1 MVYIVLPLFLISVFF
16 DIELWQEKSPYT
28 LLSFFVSLILGII
41 FINRLIK
48 FWQRVPKV
56 LNKNNNKFNYNNK
69 FDITYNS
76 PDNQHFGIS
85 KNADNNLF
93 NDTKNPDNQ
102 HLNSGNS
109 PDNQHF
115 DKATNPTKNLY
126 NQQINTG
133 LPYSSSESNTF
144 RNKNNK
150 FGFDWSLPAFI
161 PLIDTINTLIS
172 RNKFSADDFNPINLP
187 NNIWVNF
194 YNKFKRE
201 EEKFNEKS
209 KNNFLLFNII
219 GAQNLDYFSNPESF
233 LKAMLVS
240 LAEYLNPCILK
251 VSLRDKNF
259 NYFQVLEFSGN
270 LFVSEKE
277 KILDE
282 NTWKNI
288 FENIEK
294 GKFIISETEDEL
306 FFPIPTTFG
315 PIGLLHF
322 QLLNK
327 EKITS
332 KKLIEKIWLE
342 IRKFG
347 QLFYERCIF
356 EMLSIDPESSLK
368 NILSFQNDLSYAFAE
383 NIEQLKE
390 NSNFKKLKQ
399 LILIQFT
406 PKDDTS
412 NENNTVKNL
421 EYDSEYS
428 PEIIPEIK
436 SEINFKI
443 NLEKNPKNNPKNN
456 PEYNP
461 EINSEKILE
470 NNPEKFLENLS
481 EDFYLISKSLR
492 ELFVF
497 PARIY
502 RISANTIAIILI
514 NIENKEIYEKAL
526 ILLKLLNKKNIK
538 INLGLAEFSLEYT
551 NIQDWI
557 LEAQSNLYEFK

>member
-1 MVYIVLPLFLISVFF
+1 MVYIVLPLFLFSILL

-48 FWQRVPKV
+48 FWQKKIP
-56 LNKNNNKFNYNNK
+56 NKNNN
-69 FDITYNS
+69 
-76 PDNQHFGIS
+76 PDNQRFKDAS
-85 KNADNNLF
+85 
-93 NDTKNPDNQ
+93 NPDNRRFGDTSS
-102 HLNSGNS
+102 H
-109 PDNQHF
+109 DNQRLNKAESHDNHRF
-115 DKATNPTKNLY
+115 NDAKNHYSQRVSGDKNLIKNLY
-126 NQQINTG
+126 NQQIKTG
-133 LPYSSSESNTF
+133 SPYKSTESNTF
-144 RNKNNK
+144 KNKNNK

-161 PLIDTINTLIS
+161 PLIDTVNTLIS
-172 RNKFSADDFNPINLP
+172 KNKFTADDFNPINLP
-187 NNIWVNF
+187 NNNWVNI
-194 YNKFKRE
+194 YNNFKKEDERL
-201 EEKFNEKS
+201 NEKS
-209 KNNFLLFNII
+209 KNKAQIFNII
-219 GAQNLDYFSNPESF
+219 GAQNIDYFSNPESF

-277 KILDE
+277 KLLEE

-327 EKITS
+327 EKVTS

-356 EMLSIDPESSLK
+356 EMLSVDPDSSLK

-399 LILIQFT
+399 LILIQFFSQ
-406 PKDDTS
+406 DYTS
-412 NENNTVKNL
+412 NENNPDKNLDYDSENNL
-421 EYDSEYS
+421 EY
-428 PEIIPEIK
+428 
-436 SEINFKI
+436 N
-443 NLEKNPKNNPKNN
+443 
-456 PEYNP
+456 
-461 EINSEKILE
+461 LE
-470 NNPEKFLENLS
+470 NNPENYPEYNSENNPRNNLEYNPEKLT
-481 EDFYLISKSLR
+481 EEFYLISKSLR

-514 NIENKEIYEKAL
+514 KIENKVVYEKGL
-526 ILLKLLNKKNIK
+526 ILLELLNKKNIK
-538 INLGLAEFSLEYT
+538 IKLGLAEFSLEYA
-551 NIQDWI
+551 NIQNWI
-557 LEAQSNLYEFK
+557 LEAQNNLYEIK